1 MKEIRWRVFCNGFHH
16 WTISVSFI
24 ITISRSHWS
33 RGFERFC
40 ASPPSTTFLW
50 TSAIN
55 SFIQESVS
63 HWTHTPE
70 HLSSSSSHPQPPP
83 FPSHGTMAGGCALH
97 YTACTN
103 TPCSTARFHCSEHV
117 LVLVHRLIPSN
128 KRSLKKRQSVSLK
141 IRHFHALFFFIYFCF
156 LSSFPIP
163 IVTNQCGPRVCEV
176 QLTPLV

>member
-70 HLSSSSSHPQPPP
+70 HLSSSHLTPNPLHSLPMGPWQEAAHCTTPHARIPHVQLLDSIVLNTFSFSFIASSHPIN
-83 FPSHGTMAGGCALH
+83 GA
-97 YTACTN
+97 
-103 TPCSTARFHCSEHV
+103 
-117 LVLVHRLIPSN
+117 
-128 KRSLKKRQSVSLK
+128 
-141 IRHFHALFFFIYFCF
+141 
-156 LSSFPIP
+156 
-163 IVTNQCGPRVCEV
+163 
-176 QLTPLV
+176 